1 MRRGV
6 ETAYRPP
13 TVTHHGRVGEVTLSH
28 TVVFGASLA
37 RAVASS
43 LMGTTTPVGGGST
56 PGGDT
61 VVQVPAG
68 GNVPGGNTVT
78 HTITNHVTNSPGSG
92 ASPAAG
98 TGVGPGSGGGGN
110 TAGAAGSGHKL
121 PFTGFAVVYLAGA
134 GAAMASTGA
143 VLRRVV
149 RRRGD
154 HA

>member
-6 ETAYRPP
+6 ETGYRPP

-37 RAVASS
+37 RALASS
-43 LMGTTTPVGGGST
+43 LVGTTTTVGGGS
-56 PGGDT
+56 PGTNT

-68 GNVPGGNTVT
+68 GNVPGGDTVT
-78 HTITNHVTNSPGSG
+78 HTITNHVTNAPGSG
-92 ASPAAG
+92 TSPGAA
-98 TGVGPGSGGGGN
+98 TGAGPGSSGAGN
-110 TAGAAGSGHKL
+110 AAGAAGSGHKL